1 MLLYICWQK
10 CQIYIVPAKLRK
22 YKYIYNIVKET
33 VTLNIKLTEE
43 SIYTK
48 SVIHLRYVAQGC
60 LNCNVFFS
68 ILLNMLSDDAC
79 IEFVSKK
86 YFVSQD

>member
-43 SIYTK
+43 SIYTISDPFK
-48 SVIHLRYVAQGC
+48 VARNSFHFAQTSFTNSFPITVWFIVSV
-60 LNCNVFFS
+60 
-68 ILLNMLSDDAC
+68 
-79 IEFVSKK
+79 
-86 YFVSQD
+86 